1 MVPMSLT
8 KKHQQLLLAVA
19 RTSIQH
25 ELQTGCPLKINLEDY
40 PGVLAEYRATFVT
53 LELHQQLRGCIGRLE
68 ATRPLIE
75 DVAENAFLAAFQDP
89 RFPPLIMDELTDLEI
104 HISLLT
110 EHVPIIF
117 YSEQDLIGQLQV
129 NVDGLILAEGYRRGT
144 FLPSVWEQL
153 PEPKQFLRHLKQK
166 AGLTA
171 DYWSDSI
178 KVYRYQVESI
188 A

>member
-1 MVPMSLT
+1 MSLT
-8 KKHQQLLLAVA
+8 KERQQLLLAVA

-25 ELQTGCPLKINLEDY
+25 GLETGCALKINIADY
-40 PGVLAEYRATFVT
+40 PRALAEFRATFVT

-75 DVAENAFLAAFQDP
+75 DVAENAFSAAFQDP
-89 RFPPLIMDELTDLEI
+89 RFPPLVMDELTDLEI

-110 EHVPIIF
+110 EHELIIVN
-117 YSEQDLIGQLQV
+117 SEQDLINQLQP
-129 NVDGLILAEGYRRGT
+129 NIDGLILVEGRQRGT

-166 AGLTA
+166 TGLAA
-171 DYWSDSI
+171 DYWSDTI
-178 KVYRYQVESI
+178 KVYRYQAESI

>member
-1 MVPMSLT
+1 MLLN
-8 KKHQQLLLAVA
+8 KEQQQQLLAVA
-19 RTSIQH
+19 RASIQH
-25 ELQTGCPLKINLEDY
+25 GLQTGYALKINIADY
-40 PGVLAEYRATFVT
+40 PRALTECRATFVT
-53 LELHQQLRGCIGRLE
+53 LELEQQLRGCIGRLE

-89 RFPPLIMDELTDLEI
+89 RFPPLAMDELTELEI

-110 EHVPIIF
+110 ASVPMVF
-117 YSEQDLIGQLQV
+117 DSEQDLIRQLQP
-129 NVDGLILAEGYRRGT
+129 NIDGLILVEGHRRGT

-166 AGLTA
+166 AGLA
-171 DYWSDSI
+171 PDYWSDTI
-178 KVYRYQVESI
+178 KVYRYQAESI